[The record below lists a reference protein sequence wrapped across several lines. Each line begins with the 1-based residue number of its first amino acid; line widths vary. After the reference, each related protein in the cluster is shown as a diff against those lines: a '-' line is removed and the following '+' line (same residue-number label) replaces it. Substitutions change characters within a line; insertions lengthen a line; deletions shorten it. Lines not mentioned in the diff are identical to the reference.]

1 MIAMITLPAEIRFV
15 RLASLTALK
24 VAELFEESL
33 QIKQSDV
40 DFCHAFELSVSEAF
54 TNSASYADRSKE
66 DNMIT
71 LSFSSD
77 NNKLTVS
84 ISDSN
89 PPFNP
94 DPTPVDITNYPEK
107 GFGLLLIRQLM
118 DSVSYSREQG
128 TNRISMTKQSGITEY
143 HNP

>member
-24 VAELFEESL
+24 VAEVFSNSL
-33 QIKQSDV
+33 NTKQSDEG
-40 DFCHAFELSVSEAF
+40 FCHAFELSVSEAF
-54 TNSASYADRSKE
+54 TNSVRYAVPSGE
-66 DNMIT
+66 DTMIT

-77 NNKLTVS
+77 NNKLTAS

-94 DPTPVDITNYPEK
+94 DPTPVDISSYPER

-118 DSVSYSREQG
+118 DSVTYTRDNG
-128 TNRISMTKQSGITEY
+128 TNRISLTKQTDSA
-143 HNP
+143 HNQSL

>member
-1 MIAMITLPAEIRFV
+1 MNALITLPAEIRFI

-24 VAELFEESL
+24 VAEIFSDSL
-33 QIKQSDV
+33 NTKQSGE

-54 TNSASYADRSKE
+54 TNSVRYAVPSGV

-94 DPTPVDITNYPEK
+94 DPTPVDIYKYPEK

-128 TNRISMTKQSGITEY
+128 TNRISMTKQTDITEH